1 MNSDRNLG
9 FAELITETDSFIR
22 HNFFTTIAPG
32 LVAGVCRYIQEGGIG
47 EVSVSTQASL
57 GMVVFL
63 ARAIIVFSVA
73 GDGNILDGVAEIFKI
88 FSMNSSDWKNTGM
101 NLKGNFRYNLIAL
114 FVNIFIFI
122 MISLLINIGLSF
134 LMEYTPFLTYLK
146 EHHIMAPSASHW
158 PVLLFLKN
166 ISIIPFAFVFE
177 ILLIMFLAG
186 ATKLR
191 FL

>member
-32 LVAGVCRYIQEGGIG
+32 LVAGLCRYIQEGGIG
-47 EVSVSTQASL
+47 EVSVSTQAFL

-73 GDGNILDGVAEIFKI
+73 GDGNIPEGIAAIFNV
-88 FSMNSSDWKNTGM
+88 FSLNASGWKQAGM
-101 NLKGNFRYNLIAL
+101 NLKGNFRFNILALGVNLI
-114 FVNIFIFI
+114 IFII
-122 MISLLINIGLSF
+122 ISIGINIGLSF
-134 LMEYTPFLTYLK
+134 LMEYPPFLTYLR
-146 EHHIMAPSASHW
+146 EHHILDQSASHW

-177 ILLIMFLAG
+177 ILLIMFLVG
-186 ATKLR
+186 AAKFRRL
-191 FL
+191 